1 MVVVV
6 VEKGCCVEVE
16 SGGGGKGFEVVVVVE
31 AFESQGSLHFSVL
44 VPCLCVCVFL
54 CVLGEIEGA

>member
-1 MVVVV
+1 M
-6 VEKGCCVEVE
+6 
-16 SGGGGKGFEVVVVVE
+16 VVVVE

-54 CVLGEIEGA
+54 CVLGGERGGLGL